1 VPYSIYLLLAKLE
14 RIEMALQ
21 ACPNYSLITEVADK
35 SWIITAITMARIL
48 DYRVE
53 AGSRWLNIIKQIDS
67 RYPLRRDYTGRGKPS
82 TEAHDWEPDQS

>member
-35 SWIITAITMARIL
+35 SWIITAITIARIL
-48 DYRVE
+48 DSRVG
-53 AGSRWLNIIKQIDS
+53 AGSRWLNIIMQIDS
-67 RYPLRRDYTGRGKPS
+67 GDLQTTSSIIVQRYPECQVLWHPCD
-82 TEAHDWEPDQS
+82 